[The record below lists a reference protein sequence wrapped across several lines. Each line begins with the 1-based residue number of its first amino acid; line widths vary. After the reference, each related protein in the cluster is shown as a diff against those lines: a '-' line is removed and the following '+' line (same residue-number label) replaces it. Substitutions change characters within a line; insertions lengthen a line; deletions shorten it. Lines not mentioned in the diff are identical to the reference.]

1 MSIEHEIIRHNFC
14 LFTGT
19 SPHGIGIQDTE
30 RESSNSRMNNSRSS
44 PFEKFRQME
53 QNKEVSQSSDR
64 QR

>member
-1 MSIEHEIIRHNFC
+1 MSIEHEITYHNLCF
-14 LFTGT
+14 FTGT

-30 RESSNSRMNNSRSS
+30 RESSNSRMNSSRNS

-53 QNKEVSQSSDR
+53 QNKEVSQSSDS